1 MRWQVSRATEFF
13 KQKMKTLPEGVKAY
27 ARTATFSARTTPE
40 KLLKSHRT
48 KAGTWA
54 KIVVLE
60 GSLHYRILEQE
71 MREFDLSPDRHGVV
85 EPQVP
90 HEVEAVGDVLFYVEF
105 YR

>member
-1 MRWQVSRATEFF
+1 
-13 KQKMKTLPEGVKAY
+13 MKAFPEGVAAY
-27 ARTATFSARTTPE
+27 ARTATFSARTIPE

-54 KIVVLE
+54 KIVILE
-60 GSLHYRILEQE
+60 GRLRYRILEPE
-71 MREFDLSPDRHGVV
+71 MCELDLSPDRHGVV

-90 HEVEAVGDVLFYVEF
+90 HEVEAVGDVRFYVEF